1 MVSDIYVEDVTSQL
15 KLCLRL
21 RGKGV
26 MSRRANASTATSG
39 ADKSYKQVINSQTV
53 RVNDLK
59 SREIGEMQRDGGGD
73 AMQ

>member
-1 MVSDIYVEDVTSQL
+1 MVPDIYVENMTIRL
-15 KLCLRL
+15 KPCLRL

-26 MSRRANASTATSG
+26 MSRRANASTATSR

-53 RVNDLK
+53 RVNDLE
-59 SREIGEMQRDGGGD
+59 SRKIGEMRRDGGGD